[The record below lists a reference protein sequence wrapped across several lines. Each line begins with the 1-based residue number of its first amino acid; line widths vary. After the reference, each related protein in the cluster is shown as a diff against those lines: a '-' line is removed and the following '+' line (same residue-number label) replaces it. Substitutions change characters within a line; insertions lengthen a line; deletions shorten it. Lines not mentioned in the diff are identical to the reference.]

1 MAEAQKWVYHLH
13 LEMTVLIAVAG
24 ENGRIVIQGGAE
36 FNTIPGDGNKRDP
49 ERENWQCRVILPIQS
64 ISGSH
69 LLPSPG
75 ITKFFLNSAAL

>member
-36 FNTIPGDGNKRDP
+36 FNTI
-49 ERENWQCRVILPIQS
+49 VV
-64 ISGSH
+64 
-69 LLPSPG
+69 
-75 ITKFFLNSAAL
+75 

>member
-36 FNTIPGDGNKRDP
+36 FNTITH
-49 ERENWQCRVILPIQS
+49 ILLS
-64 ISGSH
+64 MG
-69 LLPSPG
+69 
-75 ITKFFLNSAAL
+75 

>member
-36 FNTIPGDGNKRDP
+36 FNTITH
-49 ERENWQCRVILPIQS
+49 ILLSMGWPKILTLSQLVE
-64 ISGSH
+64 ID
-69 LLPSPG
+69 
-75 ITKFFLNSAAL
+75 